1 MNAAILILFG
11 LGFALAAF
19 KQINWLGEGVAP
31 MEAVGQAMLKAAE
44 GAASLSLGMVG
55 AMALFLG
62 LMKIAEAGG
71 LLTVIARLL
80 RPLLTR
86 LFPEIP
92 ANHPAMGAMVFNIS
106 ANFLGLGNAATPFGI
121 RAMRELAKF
130 NPLPGVA
137 GNAMVMFLV
146 INTASVTLLPTSVIV
161 LRAAAGSKDPAG
173 IFAPTLFATICSTVV
188 AIIAARWLARFWP
201 LNKEKSVAAI
211 EQANEK
217 EAELPPEA
225 PPYPA
230 WVSWSFLLGV
240 AALMPLALFWGKS
253 AAAWVIPSLAA
264 ACFMYGTLKRVDI
277 YAAFID
283 GAREAFEVAVRI
295 IPYLVAILVVVAA
308 FRESGA
314 MEVIIR
320 PLGALTTPLGL
331 PPEGLIMAVL
341 RQLSGSGAFGYL
353 ASVIQ
358 DPNIGPDSYTG
369 YLVSTI
375 MGSTETTFYVLAV
388 YFGAVGV
395 KRIRHAL
402 VCGLLADLAGV
413 IFSVIA
419 CRLMV
424 GG

>member
-1 MNAAILILFG
+1 VNAAILILFG
-11 LGFALAAF
+11 LGFSLAAF
-19 KQINWLGEGVAP
+19 NQISWSGEGAAP
-31 MEAVGQAMLKAAE
+31 MEVVGQAMLKAAE

-71 LLTVIARLL
+71 LLIVIARLL
-80 RPLLTR
+80 RPLLTK

-188 AIIAARWLARFWP
+188 AIIAARWLVKFWP
-201 LNKEKSVAAI
+201 LNKEKQVEAVEATS
-211 EQANEK
+211 EK
-217 EAELPPEA
+217 EAELPPES

-230 WVSWSFLLGV
+230 WVSWSFLAGV
-240 AALMPLALFWGKS
+240 AALMPLALLWGKS

-264 ACFMYGTLKRVDI
+264 ACFLYGTLKRVDI

-295 IPYLVAILVVVAA
+295 IPYLVAILVVVAV
-308 FRESGA
+308 FRASGA
-314 MEVIIR
+314 MDAFIK
-320 PLGALTTPLGL
+320 PLGALTAPLGL

-353 ASVIQ
+353 ASVLQ
-358 DPNIGPDSYTG
+358 DPAIGPDSYTG

-413 IFSVIA
+413 VFSVIA
-419 CRLMV
+419 CKLMV
-424 GG
+424 D

>member
-1 MNAAILILFG
+1 MNLAILILFG
-11 LGFALAAF
+11 LGFLLAAF
-19 KQINWLGEGVAP
+19 NQIGWNGEGMAP
-31 MEAVGQAMLKAAE
+31 MEAIGQAMLKAAE

-173 IFAPTLFATICSTVV
+173 IFAPTLFATICSTIV
-188 AIIAARWLARFWP
+188 AIMTVRWLAKFWP
-201 LNKEKSVAAI
+201 LEKEKPIESLEAAS
-211 EQANEK
+211 EK
-217 EAELPPEA
+217 KIELPPEA

-230 WVSWSFLLGV
+230 WISWGFLLGTIT
-240 AALMPLALFWGKS
+240 LIPLALFWSKS
-253 AAAWVIPSLAA
+253 VAAWVIPSLAA
-264 ACFMYGTLKRVDI
+264 ACFLYGTFKRVDI
-277 YAAFID
+277 YTAFID

-295 IPYLVAILVVVAA
+295 IPYLVAILVVVAV
-308 FRESGA
+308 FRASGA
-314 MEVIIR
+314 MDAFIR
-320 PLGALTTPLGL
+320 PLSALTTPLGL

-353 ASVIQ
+353 ASVLQ
-358 DPNIGPDSYTG
+358 DPAIGPDSYTG

-413 IFSVIA
+413 VFSVIA
-419 CRLMV
+419 CKLMV